1 MLLKHNL
8 NTNLLG
14 SQNLDPQILVSYLQ
28 NGEHLRDFEI
38 NPPKFTRFQ
47 KGVSLSGDLLA
58 YEDEE
63 AEVLTGHLGGV
74 VQEEL
79 DFFFGSS
86 MTSFSSVLG
95 GSSHVVSGS

>member
-28 NGEHLRDFEI
+28 NGERLRDFEI

-63 AEVLTGHLGGV
+63 AEVLTGHFGRGRPRRV
-74 VQEEL
+74 GR
-79 DFFFGSS
+79 FFW
-86 MTSFSSVLG
+86 VPP
-95 GSSHVVSGS
+95 